1 MIYGLKTD
9 VDYLCTRVHEMS
21 FGRSFQSAPFSIQ
34 TRKNTIT
41 KHSDKNQNLLNLAT
55 AKLNNLTCRSYT
67 LQHSGN
73 NRIQVFHG
81 DGRFYCMFGT
91 YGSGNGQF
99 KGLEGVA
106 LLANG
111 NVVVSDRENHRVQI
125 F

>member
-1 MIYGLKTD
+1 MYGDFLF
-9 VDYLCTRVHEMS
+9 S
-21 FGRSFQSAPFSIQ
+21 FGSPGTMQGQIKYPKGIAIDDQGFVVVA
-34 TRKNTIT
+34 
-41 KHSDKNQNLLNLAT
+41 D
-55 AKLNNLTCRSYT
+55 
-67 LQHSGN
+67 SGN